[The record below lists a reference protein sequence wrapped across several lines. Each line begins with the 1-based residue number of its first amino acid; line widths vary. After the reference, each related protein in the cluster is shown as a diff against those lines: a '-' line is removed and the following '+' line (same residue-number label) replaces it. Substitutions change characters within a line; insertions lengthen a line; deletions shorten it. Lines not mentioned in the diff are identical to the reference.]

1 MFGGLGMAAE
11 QERDAPERCKADKAV
26 NNAAHDACLPA
37 EQERDQIETEQAD
50 AAPVQTADDG
60 ERQCN
65 FINH

>member
-50 AAPVQTADDG
+50 A
-60 ERQCN
+60 
-65 FINH
+65 ILSIIK